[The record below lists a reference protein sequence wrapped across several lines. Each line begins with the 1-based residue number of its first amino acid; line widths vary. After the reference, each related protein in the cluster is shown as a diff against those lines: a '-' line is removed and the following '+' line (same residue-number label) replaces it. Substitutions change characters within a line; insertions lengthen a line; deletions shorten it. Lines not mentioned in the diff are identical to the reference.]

1 MALYWLIGLI
11 LNLIVVYL
19 WRNSYFYEGG
29 KYERIPLN
37 MIVVII
43 FGVIANIPLLNIA
56 MAIAI
61 LITFGCA
68 YTDDLEF
75 RGPKWLSKTFK

>member
-1 MALYWLIGLI
+1 MFLYWLIGLI

-43 FGVIANIPLLNIA
+43 FVVIKHRDGNNYSYIILLC
-56 MAIAI
+56 
-61 LITFGCA
+61 LH
-68 YTDDLEF
+68 
-75 RGPKWLSKTFK
+75 

>member
-1 MALYWLIGLI
+1 MFLYWLIGLI

-19 WRNSYFYEGG
+19 WRNSYFYENG

-43 FGVIANIPLLNIA
+43 FVVIANIPLLNIS
-56 MAIAI
+56 MGLTI
-61 LITFGCA
+61 LISFGCA
-68 YTDDLEF
+68 YTDDFEF
-75 RGPKWLSKTFK
+75 HGPKWLNKTFK

>member
-1 MALYWLIGLI
+1 MLLYWLIGLI

-19 WRNSYFYEGG
+19 WRNSYFYENG

-43 FGVIANIPLLNIA
+43 FVVIANIPLLNIA
-56 MAIAI
+56 MALAI
-61 LITFGCA
+61 LISFGCA

-75 RGPKWLSKTFK
+75 RGPKWLNKTFK

>member
-1 MALYWLIGLI
+1 MFTFWLIGLI

-29 KYERIPLN
+29 KYERIPVN
-37 MIVVII
+37 MISVII
-43 FGVIANIPLLNIA
+43 FVVIASIPLLNLA
-56 MAIAI
+56 MGLTI
-61 LITFGCA
+61 LISFCCE